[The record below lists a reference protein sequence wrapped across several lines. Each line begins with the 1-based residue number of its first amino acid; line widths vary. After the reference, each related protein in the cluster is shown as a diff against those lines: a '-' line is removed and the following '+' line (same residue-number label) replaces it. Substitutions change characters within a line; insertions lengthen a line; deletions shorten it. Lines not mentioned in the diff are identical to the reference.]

1 MHGGRRLLPGLDLAG
16 LKPDRVHERGVVP
29 GPLLAQ
35 PADGGGGEIEVQP
48 GHQVGVGVVV
58 DHGGVFVGPG
68 HAVDVESLVGAVEA
82 EVLPQPGGL
91 DEDFRADLA
100 EQASAALHVG
110 VAHDRVRDIGVDV
123 ILGGA
128 LLEIGRSLLAV
139 DGPPREQRPSLA
151 HLGRPLPRAA
161 EHAVPEPQQVPGDPG
176 LGVGQ
181 ERQDVDLGIPEV
193 VALIGLPGQPLRRDS
208 GPFGAPGR
216 LRDLV
221 EIPPDRLL
229 LPHRIEPGLHPHIG
243 AVPEPVQ
250 IRALSR
256 GEHVEPVPDR
266 AVQGPAAP
274 VDELGDRDAARALVG
289 RVLGDPDRDARHR
302 IGREEYLARLI
313 VEGPRRLG
321 RARRV
326 DHVVNADA
334 ERHPAAGCLVAQQD
348 ALPGQLGSPHVEH
361 PVRQHGRQA
370 GISRPVLG
378 QVIGRPGV
386 LAVEHQ

>member
-1 MHGGRRLLPGLDLAG
+1 MP
-16 LKPDRVHERGVVP
+16 
-29 GPLLAQ
+29 
-35 PADGGGGEIEVQP
+35 
-48 GHQVGVGVVV
+48 
-58 DHGGVFVGPG
+58 
-68 HAVDVESLVGAVEA
+68 ES
-82 EVLPQPGGL
+82 
-91 DEDFRADLA
+91 
-100 EQASAALHVG
+100 
-110 VAHDRVRDIGVDV
+110 
-123 ILGGA
+123 
-128 LLEIGRSLLAV
+128 
-139 DGPPREQRPSLA
+139 
-151 HLGRPLPRAA
+151 
-161 EHAVPEPQQVPGDPG
+161 QQVPGDPG

-193 VALIGLPGQPLRRDS
+193 VALIGLPGQPFRRDS
-208 GPFGAPGR
+208 GPFGPPGR

-229 LPHRIEPGLHPHIG
+229 LPHRIEPGPHPHIS
-243 AVPEPVQ
+243 AIPEPVK

-274 VDELGDRDAARALVG
+274 VDKLGDRDAPRGLVG

-313 VEGPRRLG
+313 VKGPHRPG

-326 DHVVNADA
+326 DDVVNADA
-334 ERHPAAGCLVAQQD
+334 ERHPAAGCLVAKQD
-348 ALPGQLGSPHVEH
+348 ALSGQLGSPHVEH

-378 QVIGRPGV
+378 QVVGRAGV